1 MSIARNIYHPIY
13 FFVVSQYVIH
23 AKLLYSAS
31 QYIPDKLMIF
41 PLTASTFYAN
51 DYAFPYT

>member
-13 FFVVSQYVIH
+13 FFVVSQYIIH

-31 QYIPDKLMIF
+31 QYTPDKLMIF

-51 DYAFPYT
+51 DYAFPYI